1 MSTRSS
7 GGDQAAAACQGV
19 VHLVWRSDLPGA
31 PIPART
37 ICTGGGVWVHADV
50 VHRVQVNGADLEVSV
65 VGAGEPMLFV
75 QTALSANELVPIASE
90 TVLAAS
96 YRRIIYHRRGYGGS
110 SAPDGPSSIAADAAD
125 AVALLDSLGV
135 DRVHLVGLSFSA
147 AIALQLASTVP
158 ERVHSLTVIEPPPV
172 HVPSAAQ
179 FRAANARLVELRRD
193 AGVPAA
199 LDAFLTMLVGPHWR
213 SELDQRPPGSIA
225 QIEIDAATF
234 FDTDIPALLNWRFS
248 GRDAAQI
255 TAPVLYVGGTD
266 SGPLFAE
273 VRTQILGW
281 LPDAEDTLVAGADH
295 SLAVTH
301 PREVATALA
310 SFAHR
315 HPITPPHRLDF

>member
-1 MSTRSS
+1 M
-7 GGDQAAAACQGV
+7 
-19 VHLVWRSDLPGA
+19 
-31 PIPART
+31 
-37 ICTGGGVWVHADV
+37 
-50 VHRVQVNGADLEVSV
+50 

-75 QTALSANELVPIASE
+75 QTALSADELVPIASE

-96 YRRIIYHRRGYGGS
+96 CRRIIYHRRGYGGS

-125 AVALLDSLGV
+125 AVALLDILGV

-213 SELDQRPPGSIA
+213 SELDQRRPGSVA
-225 QIEIDAATF
+225 QIETDAATF

-281 LPDAEDTLVAGADH
+281 LPDAEDILVAGADH

-315 HPITPPHRLDF
+315 HPITAATPP

>member
-1 MSTRSS
+1 MSRCCSFRRRCRPTSWCRS
-7 GGDQAAAACQGV
+7 
-19 VHLVWRSDLPGA
+19 
-31 PIPART
+31 PAR
-37 ICTGGGVWVHADV
+37 
-50 VHRVQVNGADLEVSV
+50 
-65 VGAGEPMLFV
+65 
-75 QTALSANELVPIASE
+75 LSSRRG
-90 TVLAAS
+90 

-125 AVALLDSLGV
+125 AAALLDILGV

-172 HVPSAAQ
+172 HVPSEAQ

-213 SELDQRPPGSIA
+213 SELDQRQPGSIA
-225 QIEIDAATF
+225 QIETDAATF

-273 VRTQILGW
+273 VRTQIWGW
-281 LPDAEDTLVAGADH
+281 LPDAEDILVAGADH

-310 SFAHR
+310 SFTDR
-315 HPITPPHRLDF
+315 HPITTATPP

>member
-1 MSTRSS
+1 
-7 GGDQAAAACQGV
+7 
-19 VHLVWRSDLPGA
+19 
-31 PIPART
+31 
-37 ICTGGGVWVHADV
+37 V
-50 VHRVQVNGADLEVSV
+50 VHRVQVNGADLEVTV
-65 VGAGEPMLFV
+65 VGTGEPMLFV
-75 QTALSANELVPIASE
+75 QTALSADELVPIASE
-90 TVLAAS
+90 TVLAADF
-96 YRRIIYHRRGYGGS
+96 RRIIYHRRGYGGS
-110 SAPDGPSSIAADAAD
+110 SAPVGPSSIAADAAD
-125 AVALLDSLGV
+125 AVALLDILGL

-179 FRAANARLVELRRD
+179 FRAANAHLVELRRD

-213 SELDQRPPGSIA
+213 RELDERRPGSVA
-225 QIEIDAATF
+225 QLETDASTF
-234 FDTDIPALLNWRFS
+234 FDAEIPALLDWRFS

-273 VRTQILGW
+273 VRTQMLGW
-281 LPDAEDTLVAGADH
+281 MPDAEDILVAGADH
-295 SLAVTH
+295 SVAVTH

-315 HPITPPHRLDF
+315 HPITAATPP